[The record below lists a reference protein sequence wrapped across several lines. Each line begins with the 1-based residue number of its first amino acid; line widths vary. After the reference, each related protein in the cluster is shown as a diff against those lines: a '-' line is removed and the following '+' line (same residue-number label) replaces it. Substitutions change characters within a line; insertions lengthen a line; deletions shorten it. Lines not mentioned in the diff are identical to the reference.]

1 VIAGY
6 PKTKIK
12 QLTHNGATATGT
24 THVYTGPVTVGKC
37 NVMFFEARAYKSGMT
52 DSVVTT
58 YNADYTGAPTCGGAK
73 LFSDD
78 ATLSGSDSAS
88 DYQLVAYTGGSS
100 ARNKARQSIS
110 DRLMRRDAAAYM
122 SDRGF
127 MRVALN
133 SSSPTRS
140 GKTTA
145 LPSTSV
151 ATTVPRGATVI
162 YSVWDGDWAILEE
175 YDNTGAR
182 VQGYVEGYHGLVK
195 TLADNIYYYQDELG
209 STSHVA
215 DANGAL
221 LEYYKYNLYGKPTYW
236 NAANTQIPSSNYQVQ
251 DLGNGGSRWIP
262 QLGLYDD
269 RNRFM
274 SPDLGRFLQPDPIGF
289 KGDSSNLY
297 RYCGNDWANKTDPLG
312 LDIEIELRYYNLG
325 SAPIQGTYAHQN
337 LVVTDTVTGRT
348 IVERGFPRPQY
359 ESRGW
364 RGALN
369 LPEKGPD
376 GKVKTLQAQVYS
388 GNRKIDPISNEKTKL
403 VPGSKMT
410 LPGNLDTA
418 KTKLERLNGQIERAN
433 ITYRPQTTNSNAA
446 AAAGYREL
454 SGQQAPISQKI
465 PGSGT
470 DLRPA
475 MGQQPEPRMSSPPLP
490 PPPQAS
496 TAEPPDIGGE
506 GFVALGGVFPG
517 FSNRRPGA
525 AP

>member
-12 QLTHNGATATGT
+12 QFTHNGVTATGT

-110 DRLMRRDAAAYM
+110 DRPVRSDAAAYM
-122 SDRGF
+122 SDAGF

-133 SSSPTRS
+133 SSSPERS
-140 GKTTA
+140 RKTTA
-145 LPSTSV
+145 LPSTS
-151 ATTVPRGATVI
+151 ATTTAPRGATVI

-175 YDNTGAR
+175 YDNNGNR

-195 TLADNIYYYQDELG
+195 TLVNNIYYYQDELG

-289 KGDSSNLY
+289 KGDASNLY
-297 RYCGNDWANKTDPLG
+297 RYCGNDWANRTDPTG
-312 LDIEIELRYYNLG
+312 LLTG
-325 SAPIQGTYAHQN
+325 GGTDRQ
-337 LVVTDTVTGRT
+337 
-348 IVERGFPRPQY
+348 
-359 ESRGW
+359 
-364 RGALN
+364 
-369 LPEKGPD
+369 PETTPSDGPGHD
-376 GKVKTLQAQVYS
+376 FQ
-388 GNRKIDPISNEKTKL
+388 
-403 VPGSKMT
+403 
-410 LPGNLDTA
+410 
-418 KTKLERLNGQIERAN
+418 
-433 ITYRPQTTNSNAA
+433 
-446 AAAGYREL
+446 REL
-454 SGQQAPISQKI
+454 SKMEQQNQVNVDAHHVENMEKARAESHPAVSGQNIGQINAKKAPRGDPKSSDAPTGLRIIGKIHKGHFDFYKIQLVRGQVYLKDKGSYMRENVSPTGDTKASDIQTSNGTYVNMTRGVGLDRVGPLTPPSGDVTRTFTAHQLYDSVIYKGLEYPMHAEFNQISRIQKGDVTTQLI
-465 PGSGT
+465 PLNPT
-470 DLRPA
+470 
-475 MGQQPEPRMSSPPLP
+475 
-490 PPPQAS
+490 
-496 TAEPPDIGGE
+496 GE
-506 GFVALGGVFPG
+506 
-517 FSNRRPGA
+517 
-525 AP
+525 